1 MCACSQDENQIAIVN
16 APIHIFLF
24 GFKRK
29 FSSWLERVREVYLT
43 DAVRV
48 FSKKNSGV
56 FAFKFKTQFFFL
68 LLFYQLKNFVLWIFF
83 SHSLLYLIN
92 ILKWKTYVTEILHE
106 LCGGLKLEEDI
117 DKIYSKMIHPV

>member
-29 FSSWLERVREVYLT
+29 FRLREKAREVYLT
-43 DAVRV
+43 DVVRNIQE
-48 FSKKNSGV
+48 FSNLNSKHNFPSFLFLSIEEFHFV
-56 FAFKFKTQFFFL
+56 DFL
-68 LLFYQLKNFVLWIFF
+68 LTLTPL
-83 SHSLLYLIN
+83 SLIN

-106 LCGGLKLEEDI
+106 LCGGGLILRNR
-117 DKIYSKMIHPV
+117 